1 MADPPSFFSM
11 KHVLWL
17 LLLGLSACSR
27 AGGKTSEAD
36 TIDLAD
42 RAWCRGDTVQAQS
55 LLGDLLKHHPKS
67 FPALY
72 RMAIFPIDGEP
83 EVALERLTD
92 LARLN
97 PKHPG
102 PVFYAGLARMRL
114 NDFTRAEEDMR
125 RGYALAEKRRG
136 YALDD
141 TSAAAREGLSE
152 YRSGHYQAAAAALG
166 RAVAAEPDNAI
177 LWFLEG
183 RAALSAGDVDG
194 ATEAVGKALAKRES
208 FPSAHALKAEI
219 LRLKKQG
226 GDARQEV
233 GLALKDDPENA
244 EALYQL
250 GLLDLDD
257 AEVRAAAIDLW
268 RAVLADP
275 TFAPAHQ
282 ALGQTFMHMEQ
293 ARQGMPFYQH
303 YEWVLGFLSRNSGR
317 S

>member
-1 MADPPSFFSM
+1 M
-11 KHVLWL
+11 LWW
-17 LLLGLSACSR
+17 LLLGLCACGR
-27 AGGKTSEAD
+27 AGGKTSASEAEA
-36 TIDLAD
+36 IDLAD
-42 RAWCRGDTVQAQS
+42 RAWCRGDSAQAQS
-55 LLGDLLKHHPKS
+55 LLDDLLKHHPKS

-72 RMAIFPIDGEP
+72 RLAIFLIDGEP
-83 EVALERLTD
+83 DVALERLND
-92 LARLN
+92 LAKLD

-102 PVFYAGLARMRL
+102 PVFYAGLARLRL
-114 NDFTRAEEDMR
+114 NDFTRAEEDLR

-141 TSAAAREGLSE
+141 TSASAREGLTA
-152 YRSGHYQAAAAALG
+152 YRAGHFQAAAAAFG
-166 RAVAAEPDNAI
+166 RAVAADPDNAT
-177 LWFLEG
+177 LWFLES
-183 RAALSAGDVDG
+183 RAALSAGDMNG
-194 ATEAVGKALAKRES
+194 ATEAIGKALAKQGA
-208 FPSAHALKAEI
+208 FPTAHAFKAEI

-226 GDARQEV
+226 AEARQEV
-233 GLALKDDPENA
+233 ELALKDDPENA

-257 AEVRAAAIDLW
+257 AEVRTAAIDLW